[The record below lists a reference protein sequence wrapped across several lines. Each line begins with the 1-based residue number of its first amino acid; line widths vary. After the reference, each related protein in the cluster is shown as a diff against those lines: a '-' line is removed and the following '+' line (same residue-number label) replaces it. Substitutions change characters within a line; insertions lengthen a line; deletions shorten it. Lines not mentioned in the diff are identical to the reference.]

1 MIIRWNRIEAMNQ
14 KMTTQTKMTR
24 RILLRVAYDGTNY
37 HGWQLQPNA
46 ATIEGDLNR
55 ALCALTGEEIV
66 VTGASR
72 TDAGVHALGNVAVFD
87 TTSRIP
93 AEKFS
98 YALNQR
104 LPEDIVIQSSKQVA
118 DDFHPRHCDCR
129 KTYEYDILNR
139 TFPLPAYRNT
149 AYFLYGTLDIEAMQ
163 KACQAFLGEHDFA
176 SFCAAGAQVQTTV
189 RTIYSLTVECR
200 PLTEA
205 GTPVSPAS
213 GEAVNA
219 ADGKHG
225 EQVQQAQSAS
235 GEMLNAAAGESDEQV
250 QQAQPESGETAIP
263 AAGGTNAGSAD
274 QLLTIR
280 VKGNGFLYNMVRIIA
295 GTLVEVGRGHIKPE
309 EVAGIIAAK
318 DRANA
323 GPTAPARG
331 LRLVEI
337 EYLQ

>member
-1 MIIRWNRIEAMNQ
+1 MNQ
-14 KMTTQTKMTR
+14 KMTTQTNMTR

-46 ATIEGDLNR
+46 ATIEGELNR

-149 AYFLYGTLDIEAMQ
+149 AYFLYGTLDIEAMRR
-163 KACQAFLGEHDFA
+163 ACQAFLGEHDFA

-189 RTIYSLTVECR
+189 RTIYSLEVECR

-205 GTPVSPAS
+205 GTLVPPAS

-219 ADGKHG
+219 AAGKSG
-225 EQVQQAQSAS
+225 EQVQQT
-235 GEMLNAAAGESDEQV
+235 
-250 QQAQPESGETAIP
+250 QPASGETAIR
-263 AAGGTNAGSAD
+263 AAGGANAGSAD

-318 DRANA
+318 DRAKA

-337 EYLQ
+337 EYRNNL

>member
-1 MIIRWNRIEAMNQ
+1 MASEGFD
-14 KMTTQTKMTR
+14 KMTGNPQATR

-37 HGWQLQPNA
+37 HGWQVQPNA
-46 ATIEGDLNR
+46 ATIEGELNR
-55 ALCALTGEEIV
+55 VLTQLTGEEIQ

-87 TTSRIP
+87 TASRIP

-104 LPEDIVIQSSKQVA
+104 LPEDIVIQSSVQVA

-149 AYFLYGTLDIEAMQ
+149 AYFLYGDLDLDAMR

-189 RTIYSLTVECR
+189 RTIYSLEVLEQ
-200 PLTEA
+200 PLGSNGRTEA
-205 GTPVSPAS
+205 QRSQQTQSETIELQPDKARLQEP
-213 GEAVNA
+213 
-219 ADGKHG
+219 
-225 EQVQQAQSAS
+225 QIQQA
-235 GEMLNAAAGESDEQV
+235 
-250 QQAQPESGETAIP
+250 PER
-263 AAGGTNAGSAD
+263 
-274 QLLTIR
+274 LLTIR

-295 GTLVEVGRGHIKPE
+295 GTLVEVGRGHIRPE
-309 EVAGIIAAK
+309 EIEGIIAAC
-318 DRANA
+318 DRAKA

-337 EYLQ
+337 AYGESMPD